1 MKRGLSKG
9 DKGLTDACC
18 VFDGHHKKHSEGGRL
33 EPEFNGWL
41 GFKKRS
47 CV

>member
-1 MKRGLSKG
+1 MRAAFLM
-9 DKGLTDACC
+9 AI
-18 VFDGHHKKHSEGGRL
+18 HKKHSEGGRL